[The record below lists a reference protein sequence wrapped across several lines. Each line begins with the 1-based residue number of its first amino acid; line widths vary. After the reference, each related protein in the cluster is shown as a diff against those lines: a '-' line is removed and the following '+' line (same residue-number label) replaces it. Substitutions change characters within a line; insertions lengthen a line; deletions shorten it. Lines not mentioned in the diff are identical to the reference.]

1 MLQKIINPNLDTTEQ
16 MQAKHL
22 LPNTNTWQMVQVSTN
37 CPVHGLVVREVV
49 SIIAETA
56 RHTCP
61 KCLADEQAYQ
71 EQIHINKERE
81 RLAYKSGISHYK
93 DFSVWQPFGE
103 QAQRMQGV
111 VGFAKEY
118 FHTHNGK
125 NIIMTGETGT
135 GKTLL
140 ANLIATD
147 FIKHGKRVEVI
158 RSSDINNQVR
168 ASWSKYSDTTEHEL
182 MKYWINQDLLVIDEL
197 GEADLSYNA
206 EMQQTDRERL
216 SRIIDGRYSRNLP
229 TIITTNLTK
238 EVMIERLGDRAW
250 DRLSQKAVMIACNW
264 GSFRKAN
271 QNFVEI

>member
-1 MLQKIINPNLDTTEQ
+1 MLQKIINPNLDTAEQ

-22 LPNTNTWQMVQVSTN
+22 LPNTNTWQMVQVSTD

-49 SIIAETA
+49 SIIAEAA

-61 KCLADEQAYQ
+61 KCLADEQVHQ
-71 EQIHINKERE
+71 EQIRINKERE
-81 RLAYKSGISHYK
+81 RLAYQSGISHYK
-93 DFSVWQPFGE
+93 DFSAWQPFGE

-111 VGFAKEY
+111 VSFAKEY

-168 ASWSKYSDTTEHEL
+168 ASWSKYADTTEHEL
-182 MKYWINQDLLVIDEL
+182 IKYWINRDLLVIDEF
-197 GEADLSYNA
+197 GEADNA
-206 EMQQTDRERL
+206 INVETRQADRERL

-238 EVMIERLGDRAW
+238 EVMMERLGDRAW
-250 DRLSQKAVMIACNW
+250 DRLGQNAVMIAFNW
-264 GSFRKAN
+264 KSWRKTH
-271 QNFVEI
+271 QNFMEI